1 MALLAID
8 STGKTS
14 KRAYCYTVCRQWGW
28 LEPIYS
34 PGASLDDLIEKV
46 IGSGRRHDTLC
57 IISNANKVVSMKWI
71 EYLKTTREDVWKA
84 VYHLAEHIQN
94 NTVSKHL
101 ILFGADVSLFAG
113 APFPDDY
120 RRIQQD
126 ILNMLSYMGLNAGT
140 GMESHYGDFGRF
152 KSKLD
157 RNWHI
162 QGAYRDEAEAYL
174 QAILAATSSS
184 TTSPPLGVVDI
195 VPSKSDGGR
204 HFSRVRQTLIVN
216 TEKERWIE
224 YGRQRSYMWPRCS
237 KQTSFKVV
245 VYPVDAEE
253 GTVLVCTSGDK
264 QTEAQTHLTCQML
277 YFLMEAPYH

>member
-14 KRAYCYTVCRQWGW
+14 NIAYCYTVCQQWGW

-84 VYHLAEHIQN
+84 VYHLPEHIQN

-126 ILNMLSYMGLNAGT
+126 ILNMLFI
-140 GMESHYGDFGRF
+140 YG
-152 KSKLD
+152 SEC
-157 RNWHI
+157 WHRY
-162 QGAYRDEAEAYL
+162 GK
-174 QAILAATSSS
+174 
-184 TTSPPLGVVDI
+184 PL
-195 VPSKSDGGR
+195 
-204 HFSRVRQTLIVN
+204 
-216 TEKERWIE
+216 W
-224 YGRQRSYMWPRCS
+224 
-237 KQTSFKVV
+237 
-245 VYPVDAEE
+245 
-253 GTVLVCTSGDK
+253 
-264 QTEAQTHLTCQML
+264 
-277 YFLMEAPYH
+277 